1 MTPSLI
7 QLMTMHFLAHCASP
21 ATETL
26 TELVAVIIREHYFI
40 MLLAKMHGNI
50 IYHHFD
56 AIFPHWFWMKAKVY
70 LVHHCNVVGCL

>member
-1 MTPSLI
+1 MILI

-40 MLLAKMHGNI
+40 MLLAKMHDNI

-56 AIFPHWFWMKAKVY
+56 VMFSS
-70 LVHHCNVVGCL
+70 LVLDESKGVSGAPL